1 MTQNEKKTDRRIER
15 TRMSIRNAVMQL
27 IIEKD
32 FGQITVKELAERAD
46 INRKTFYMHYT
57 SVQDVIEEVQN
68 EIIDSLMVVIDQYNY
83 LDTNFDAYVLFHS
96 LNQIINENYEFYK
109 KIISANSYEFLI
121 VKVKDVLKER
131 LTEKFKGQISM
142 PDAQF
147 YLYAEYLTSGIM
159 AMYTEWFTMDP
170 QPSLEVLA
178 EAASKISFGGV
189 KLAVMED
196 TPQLLKS

>member
-68 EIIDSLMVVIDQYNY
+68 EIIDSLMVVID
-83 LDTNFDAYVLFHS
+83 
-96 LNQIINENYEFYK
+96 
-109 KIISANSYEFLI
+109 
-121 VKVKDVLKER
+121 
-131 LTEKFKGQISM
+131 
-142 PDAQF
+142 
-147 YLYAEYLTSGIM
+147 
-159 AMYTEWFTMDP
+159 
-170 QPSLEVLA
+170 
-178 EAASKISFGGV
+178 
-189 KLAVMED
+189 
-196 TPQLLKS
+196 